1 MADWRKL
8 AEKRKEALRKRKR
21 APRGTPFQPGPANP
35 MYVHGLHQQQPAR
48 PLWQI
53 FREYTEAAA
62 KLLGEVMEDTLA
74 PVDTR
79 IRAASIILQRG
90 WGDAPKAL
98 QVSAITDGSRV
109 NELTE
114 ADILAMLRGQERE
127 QLPVI
132 EAQAEAPPSQ
142 GDEGETPSGTG

>member
-1 MADWRKL
+1 MDSTELGRNGFPKRQVRGKPFPSGADHPRY
-8 AEKRKEALRKRKR
+8 KRKCRDQYPSAGK
-21 APRGTPFQPGPANP
+21 
-35 MYVHGLHQQQPAR
+35 
-48 PLWQI
+48 PLWQL
-53 FREYTEAAA
+53 FREYTEESAHLLVEIMRNRRASLDLRARCAA
-62 KLLGEVMEDTLA
+62 M
-74 PVDTR
+74 
-79 IRAASIILQRG
+79 ILQRG